1 MPKFLGTF
9 LAGFPGVNWT
19 TSAVSQTSRSGGGT
33 WRGDTPGPHVTRDPE
48 DPLSGKSQLLVNV
61 SRRGQ
66 RSKTVALAGCSGATV
81 APPPL
86 NAHLH
91 LVHVHDGL
99 GGSLGAQPVAD
110 PLVQGHPVQ
119 LAVVGRPPPAG
130 AADGGDTFSHTSR
143 QVRASVASRLLLLVV
158 VVTRSSLG

>member
-1 MPKFLGTF
+1 MSK
-9 LAGFPGVNWT
+9 
-19 TSAVSQTSRSGGGT
+19 SSRSEEGT
-33 WRGDTPGPHVTRDPE
+33 WRGDTRGPHVTRDPE

-66 RSKTVALAGCSGATV
+66 RSKTEALAGRAGATV

-86 NAHLH
+86 SCHLH
-91 LVHVHDGL
+91 LVHVHDGP

-119 LAVVGRPPPAG
+119 LAVVGRRPPAG
-130 AADGGDTFSHTSR
+130 AADTFSQTSH
-143 QVRASVASRLLLLVV
+143 QVRVCVRRLVFV
-158 VVTRSSLG
+158 ILGCRCYP